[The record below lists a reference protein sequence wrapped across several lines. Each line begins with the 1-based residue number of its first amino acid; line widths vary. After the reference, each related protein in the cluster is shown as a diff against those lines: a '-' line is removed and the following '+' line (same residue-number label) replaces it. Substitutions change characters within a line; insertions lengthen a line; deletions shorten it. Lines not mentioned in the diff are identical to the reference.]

1 MWVSSLW
8 LSWSLFWSFFWLVIH
23 GLYFEGY
30 YILCLH
36 IARPSWLAQ
45 FFGLGTGPSLRQR
58 RAVEAG
64 GYTTTVTE
72 VITVAEILGETRM
85 PIGLAVVVGAA
96 AHPRTGAVPPAG
108 PLRVLRPPARL
119 PGSARLIDW
128 NGS

>member
-8 LSWSLFWSFFWLVIH
+8 LSWSLFWSLFWLVIH

-30 YILCLH
+30 YIPCLH
-36 IARPSWLAQ
+36 TARPFWLAH
-45 FFGLGTGPSLRQR
+45 FFGLGTGPSLRQC

-64 GYTTTVTE
+64 GTTTTVIE
-72 VITVAEILGETRM
+72 VITVAGILDETRM

-96 AHPRTGAVPPAG
+96 AHPHKDAVPPAD
-108 PLRVLRPPARL
+108 PLRVHRPPVRL